1 MLKAIIFD
9 FNGIIADDEPLHLE
23 LFQKVLAEEGL
34 PLSEQDYYAK
44 NYLGMDDRG
53 CFGAV
58 FKANGRTAT
67 ESDLQR
73 LITRKAEYYKQAIR
87 NKLILF
93 PGATDFVKQ
102 AASRYPLAIAS
113 GALRHE
119 ILMILEHADL
129 KQYFEVI
136 VSAED
141 VQQGKPSPEGF
152 IKALERLNAPPSR
165 SSMPISPGEC
175 LVIED
180 SPFGIAAARSAG
192 MKCLAITNSYPAERL
207 SEAHQVMKT
216 MEGLNIERLEALF
229 QRPASLLS
237 AKQAGAGGP
246 ALAYCPDL
254 LFTSKIT
261 DTGRHLGIKV
271 EVANSITQLE
281 ERASA
286 VQPALILIDLG
297 SNGVDYAG
305 SIRRLRNALP
315 NTVLI
320 AYGSHIDKQIRE
332 QAKNSGCH
340 EVYVRSEFVKAL
352 PDLLRR
358 YTADYSQ

>member
-23 LFQKVLAEEGL
+23 LFQKVLGEEGL

-73 LITRKAEYYKQAIR
+73 LIARKAEYYKQAIR
-87 NKLILF
+87 SKLILF
-93 PGATDFVKQ
+93 PGAADFVKQ
-102 AASRYPLAIAS
+102 AAGRYPLAIAS

-119 ILMILEHADL
+119 IVMILEHAGI
-129 KQYFEVI
+129 KQYFDVI

-141 VQQGKPSPEGF
+141 VREGKPSPEGF
-152 IKALERLNAPPSR
+152 IKALEQLNAHPSR
-165 SSMPISPGEC
+165 SSKPILPGEC

-207 SEAHQVMKT
+207 GEAHQVLKT
-216 MEGLNIERLEALF
+216 LEGLGLERLEALF
-229 QRPASLLS
+229 QRPA
-237 AKQAGAGGP
+237 
-246 ALAYCPDL
+246 LAYCSDL

-281 ERASA
+281 ARASA
-286 VQPALILIDLG
+286 IQPALVFIDLG
-297 SNGVDYAG
+297 SNGVDYAS

-315 NTVLI
+315 DTVLI
-320 AYGSHIDKQIRE
+320 AYGSHVDKQLRE
-332 QAKNSGCH
+332 QAQSAGCH
-340 EVYVRSEFVKAL
+340 EVYVRSEFVKVL

-358 YTADYSQ
+358 YTTPSTQ

>member
-23 LFQKVLAEEGL
+23 LFQKVLGEEGL

-58 FKANGRTAT
+58 FKANSRTAT

-73 LITRKAEYYKQAIR
+73 LIARKAEYYKQAIR
-87 NKLILF
+87 SKLILF
-93 PGATDFVKQ
+93 PGAADFVKQ
-102 AASRYPLAIAS
+102 AAGRYPLAIAS

-119 ILMILEHADL
+119 IVMILEHAGI
-129 KQYFEVI
+129 KQYFDVI

-141 VQQGKPSPEGF
+141 VREGKPSPEGF
-152 IKALERLNAPPSR
+152 IKALEQLNAHPSR
-165 SSMPISPGEC
+165 SSKPILPGEC

-207 SEAHQVMKT
+207 GEAHQVLKT
-216 MEGLNIERLEALF
+216 LEGLGLERLEALF
-229 QRPASLLS
+229 QR
-237 AKQAGAGGP
+237 P

-281 ERASA
+281 ARASA
-286 VQPALILIDLG
+286 IQPALVFIDLG
-297 SNGVDYAG
+297 SNGVDYAS

-315 NTVLI
+315 DTVLI
-320 AYGSHIDKQIRE
+320 AYGSHVDKQLRE
-332 QAKNSGCH
+332 QAQSAGCH
-340 EVYVRSEFVKAL
+340 EVYVRSEFVKVL
-352 PDLLRR
+352 PDLLRQ
-358 YTADYSQ
+358 YTILHSQ

>member
-23 LFQKVLAEEGL
+23 LFQKVLGEEGL

-73 LITRKAEYYKQAIR
+73 LIARKAEYYKQAIR
-87 NKLILF
+87 SKLILF
-93 PGATDFVKQ
+93 PGAVDFVKQ
-102 AASRYPLAIAS
+102 AAGRYPLAIAS

-119 ILMILEHADL
+119 IVMILEHAGI
-129 KQYFEVI
+129 KQYFDVI

-141 VQQGKPSPEGF
+141 VREGKPSPEGF
-152 IKALERLNAPPSR
+152 IKALEQLNAHPSR
-165 SSMPISPGEC
+165 SSKPILPGEC

-207 SEAHQVMKT
+207 GEAHQVLKT
-216 MEGLNIERLEALF
+216 LEGLGLERLEALF
-229 QRPASLLS
+229 QR
-237 AKQAGAGGP
+237 P

-281 ERASA
+281 ARASA
-286 VQPALILIDLG
+286 IQPSLVLIDLG
-297 SNGVDYAG
+297 SNGVDYAS

-315 NTVLI
+315 DTVLI
-320 AYGSHIDKQIRE
+320 AYGSHVDKQLRE
-332 QAKNSGCH
+332 QARSAGCH
-340 EVYVRSEFVKAL
+340 EVYVRSEFVKVL

-358 YTADYSQ
+358 YTTNSSQ

>member
-9 FNGIIADDEPLHLE
+9 FNGVIADDEPLHLE
-23 LFQKVLAEEGL
+23 LFQKVLGEEGL

-58 FKANGRTAT
+58 FKAHGRTAT
-67 ESDLQR
+67 EGDIQR
-73 LITRKAEYYKQAIR
+73 LIVRKAEYYKQAIQSR
-87 NKLILF
+87 MILF
-93 PGATDFVKQ
+93 PGAADFVKQ
-102 AASRYPLAIAS
+102 AAARYPLAIAS

-119 ILMILEHADL
+119 IVMILEHAGI
-129 KQYFEVI
+129 KPYFKVM

-141 VQQGKPSPEGF
+141 VRQGKPSPEGF
-152 IKALERLNAPPSR
+152 MKALERLNAHPSR
-165 SSMPISPGEC
+165 STQPILASEC

-207 SEAHQVMKT
+207 GEAHQIVKT
-216 MEGLNIERLEALF
+216 LEGLRLEALEAF
-229 QRPASLLS
+229 FRLPV
-237 AKQAGAGGP
+237 
-246 ALAYCPDL
+246 LAYCPDL
-254 LFTSKIT
+254 LFTSKIS

-286 VQPALILIDLG
+286 VQPALVLIDLG
-297 SNGVDYAG
+297 SNGVDYPT
-305 SIRRLRNALP
+305 SIRRLRDALP
-315 NTVLI
+315 DTALI
-320 AYGSHIDKQIRE
+320 AYGSHVDKQLRE
-332 QAKNSGCH
+332 EARTAGCN
-340 EVYVRSEFVKAL
+340 EVYVRSEFVKVL

-358 YTADYSQ
+358 YTTPSSQ